1 MRATPLRGE
10 GATPLFAR
18 WHGHE
23 AGRAG
28 VIVVGA
34 ASGVAEWDAMST
46 TPNQRPRQ
54 SDARRQ
60 RRKGASKRK
69 ITGINRP
76 AANDKVPA
84 TAKERVRH
92 YLPYAIVPN
101 LALVLGLVALCFAV
115 ILIAGWS
122 LTYFPGAV
130 GEAWF
135 ALHGVPLLI
144 DGVSLTAMPLLPAVG
159 VAAVVA
165 VQVRKA
171 TAGRVSVLDLLTL
184 LGLAIGLPLVI
195 SAIALFMVF
204 DASHVYPVGM
214 PPVVAAFAYP
224 LIVHLLGFII
234 GVRRV
239 VWHALAKRSGIPAE
253 TVDAGANAAN
263 LILRLLAAAAVVFL
277 VALAFGYARVGEL
290 VSQFPQLGVAG
301 GTALAVLSLLY
312 LPNAAVA
319 QLAVLLGGS
328 FEAAGAGVGLFAA
341 SNVAYPP
348 LPLFAAIPAQMPQ
361 WAPVLLVVP
370 AAVLAHA
377 FVVKPLTLEGVAA
390 TATWA
395 ALMGALLGIF
405 SAGGAGAYGL
415 VGTDPFALAL
425 SLFIW
430 VALTGALVRGVAL
443 VRQRASARS
452 GS

>member
-1 MRATPLRGE
+1 
-10 GATPLFAR
+10 
-18 WHGHE
+18 
-23 AGRAG
+23 
-28 VIVVGA
+28 
-34 ASGVAEWDAMST
+34 MST

-54 SDARRQ
+54 ADARRQ
-60 RRKGASKRK
+60 RRKGASLRK
-69 ITGINRP
+69 ITGIKRP
-76 AANDKVPA
+76 ADSGKMPA

-92 YLPYAIVPN
+92 YLPYALVPN
-101 LALVLGLVALCFAV
+101 LALVLGIVALCFAV

-184 LGLAIGLPLVI
+184 LGLALGLPLLI

-214 PPVVAAFAYP
+214 PPVVAAFVYP
-224 LIVHLLGFII
+224 LIVHLVGFII

-239 VWHALAKRSGIPAE
+239 VWHALAKRSGVPAE
-253 TVDAGANAAN
+253 AVDAGAHAAN
-263 LILRLLAAAAVVFL
+263 LILRLLTAATVVFL
-277 VALAFGYARVGEL
+277 VALAFGYGRVSEL
-290 VSQFPQLGVAG
+290 VSQFPQLGVG
-301 GTALAVLSLLY
+301 GALALVVLSLLY

-328 FEAAGAGVGLFAA
+328 FEAAGAGVSLFAT
-341 SNVAYPP
+341 SIVA
-348 LPLFAAIPAQMPQ
+348 
-361 WAPVLLVVP
+361 
-370 AAVLAHA
+370 
-377 FVVKPLTLEGVAA
+377 
-390 TATWA
+390 
-395 ALMGALLGIF
+395 
-405 SAGGAGAYGL
+405 
-415 VGTDPFALAL
+415 
-425 SLFIW
+425 
-430 VALTGALVRGVAL
+430 
-443 VRQRASARS
+443 
-452 GS
+452 